1 MRRHHS
7 RAIEGGDHLIEDL
20 ARLTPDTL
28 RNATT
33 VARCHDRL
41 AARRRTIEA
50 RNRAPMRAFGAE
62 RLLAAGFCVAYL
74 IAMADYLLAI
84 AARR

>member
-1 MRRHHS
+1 
-7 RAIEGGDHLIEDL
+7 LIEDL
-20 ARLTPDTL
+20 ARLTPDTS
-28 RNATT
+28 RNAKT

-50 RNRAPMRAFGAE
+50 RNRAPKMRAFGAE